1 MLFLYVS
8 NYWSTVNILP
18 GVAKHLSEVIL
29 LLSKENS
36 NTSPPKSHVNSVLL
50 FFNEFC
56 DLSAVVHSTLREREK
71 NGGFTI
77 VVIAAVR

>member
-18 GVAKHLSEVIL
+18 GVAKRLSEVIL

-36 NTSPPKSHVNSVLL
+36 NTFPPPKSYVNSVFL

-56 DLSAVVHSTLREREK
+56 DLSAVVHSTLRERAK
-71 NGGFTI
+71 M
-77 VVIAAVR
+77 VVLL

>member
-18 GVAKHLSEVIL
+18 GIAKHLSEVIL

-36 NTSPPKSHVNSVLL
+36 NTSPLPPPPKSHVNSVLL

-71 NGGFTI
+71 M
-77 VVIAAVR
+77 VVLL